1 MVKKCDKMFRL
12 LTVVRHVKTDNELF
26 NIQTIHLMKYCFK
39 TLLIVL
45 FLVSTKLYA
54 QQVTEINTELL
65 SKPWTA
71 KWISYPDNSN
81 SQYGVYLFRKEI
93 SINTK
98 PDKFIIHVSADN
110 RYKLYINGVYVCN
123 GPARSHLFKWN
134 FESIDISSYLHS
146 GKNIISSIVWNF
158 AEHRPLAQISGHTG
172 LIIQGNSKDEYLI
185 NTDASWVVFKDIAYM
200 PLPVNIKQYYAA
212 GAGEEFNC
220 EKHPWDWMDN
230 DFNAAGWKRAQVVE
244 TGKPVG
250 CMGEWGDPSL
260 HLLSQREIPLME
272 EKEQRFFKVRRSD
285 ITNIQAG
292 FLMGKTPITIS
303 ANSKVKLLIDQ
314 NVLTTAYPVLN
325 FSKGGKS
332 TIKLIYAESLFDSIG
347 NKGNRNDIE
356 NKQIT
361 GNSDV
366 IICDGENNRIFQ
378 TLWWRTFRYIE
389 IEIETKNEPLTLND
403 FYSIFSAYPLEEK
416 ASFHCD
422 NPQLKDIWNVGWR
435 TQRLCANETFFDC
448 PYYEQL
454 QYIGDARIQALVS
467 TYVSGDSRL
476 AKNAISVLHDSQL
489 PIGITQSR
497 FPSNQTQIIPTFSL
511 VWVTM
516 VYDYW
521 MLNDDSDFVKSMIP
535 GMQETLNWFRNR
547 IDSNGMLGPVE
558 WWDFVD
564 WVYSKG
570 WDNGNPPAAH
580 NGNSSILSLQ
590 YVYTLEKAADV
601 FEAYKM
607 SDIAVEY
614 RNLAN
619 KIKNAVFDKCFDSNK
634 GLIADSPEKNSFS
647 QHANVLAIL
656 TNTFP
661 KKTDK
666 AKIISALL
674 NDRDLAQ
681 CTLYFKFYLFE
692 ALEKAGQADQFT
704 AALTPWGKM
713 VDTGLT
719 TFAETPDPA
728 RSDCHAWS
736 ASPVYYFLSL
746 VSGIKPASSGFKS
759 VRIEP
764 NFGSLK
770 NIDASMPHKLGTIRV
785 KLQKDNKNSLSGEIT
800 LPIHLGGVFIWN
812 GVQRQLKGGVN
823 NIDIVN

>member
-1 MVKKCDKMFRL
+1 
-12 LTVVRHVKTDNELF
+12 
-26 NIQTIHLMKYCFK
+26 MKICFK

-45 FLVSTKLYA
+45 FSVSTKLLA
-54 QQVTEINTELL
+54 QQVTEINPELL
-65 SKPWTA
+65 CKPWTA

-81 SQYGVYLFRKEI
+81 QEYGVYLFRKEI
-93 SINTK
+93 LIKTK

-123 GPARSHLFKWN
+123 GPARSYLFKWN

-158 AEHRPLAQISGHTG
+158 AEHRPLAQMSGQTG
-172 LIIQGNSKDEYLI
+172 FIIQGNTKDENIL
-185 NTDASWVVFKDIAYM
+185 NSDTSWVVIKDTAYK
-200 PLPVNIKQYYAA
+200 PVPVSINQYYAA
-212 GAGEEFNC
+212 GDGEEFNC
-220 EKHPWDWMDN
+220 KKHPWNWMN
-230 DFNAAGWKRAQVVE
+230 QDFNTSGWKHAREVE

-250 CMGEWGDPSL
+250 CMGEWGGISL
-260 HLLSQREIPLME
+260 HLLSQREIALME
-272 EKEQRFFKVRRSD
+272 EKIQRFSKIRRANAN
-285 ITNIQAG
+285 ITTEE
-292 FLMGKTPITIS
+292 FLKGNTPATIS

-325 FSKGGKS
+325 FSKGKNS
-332 TIKLIYAESLFDSIG
+332 LIRLTYAESLLDSVG

-356 NKQIT
+356 NKQIIGT
-361 GNSDV
+361 SDV
-366 IICDGENNRIFQ
+366 IICEGGNNRIFQ
-378 TLWWRTFRYIE
+378 TLFWRTFRYIE
-389 IEIETKNEPLTLND
+389 LEIETKDEPLVLND

-416 ASFHCD
+416 ASFSCN

-454 QYIGDARIQALVS
+454 QYIGDTRIQALVS

-476 AKNAISVLHDSQL
+476 TKNAISVLHASQL
-489 PIGITQSR
+489 PTGITQSR
-497 FPSNQTQIIPTFSL
+497 YPSNQTQIIPTFSL

-521 MLNDDSDFVKSMIP
+521 MLNSDSIFIKSMIP

-547 IDSNGMLGPVE
+547 IDSSGMLGPVE

-564 WVYSKG
+564 WVNSKD

-580 NGNSSILSLQ
+580 HGNSAILSLQ
-590 YVYTLEKAADV
+590 YVYTLEKASEV
-601 FEAYKM
+601 FEAYQIH
-607 SDIAVEY
+607 DIAVEY
-614 RNLAN
+614 RNLAA
-619 KIKNAVFDKCFDSNK
+619 KIKKSVYQKCYDSNK
-634 GLIADSPEKNSFS
+634 GIIADSPDKNSFS
-647 QHANVLAIL
+647 QHANILAIL

-661 KKTDK
+661 ESMNKS
-666 AKIISALL
+666 KIVDTIL
-674 NDRDLAQ
+674 NNKELAQ

-692 ALEKAGQADQFT
+692 ALEKAGQANLFT
-704 AALTPWGKM
+704 ASLIPWKQM
-713 VDTGLT
+713 LDAGLS
-719 TFAETPDPA
+719 TFAETPDPT

-736 ASPVYYFLSL
+736 ASPVFYFLSL
-746 VSGIKPASSGFKS
+746 VSGIKPASPGFKS

-770 NIDASMPHKLGTIRV
+770 NIDATMPHKLGTIHV
-785 KLQKDNKNSLSGEIT
+785 KLQKDKENQITGEIT
-800 LPIHLGGVFIWN
+800 LPIHLDGVFIWN
-812 GVQRQLKGGVN
+812 GVERQLNGGLN
-823 NIDIVN
+823 KIDIMK

>member
-1 MVKKCDKMFRL
+1 MSKVNPMNRL
-12 LTVVRHVKTDNELF
+12 LISRLLMSTMILLF
-26 NIQTIHLMKYCFK
+26 
-39 TLLIVL
+39 
-45 FLVSTKLYA
+45 FLSLNLSAQKKSVTATSTRLSA
-54 QQVTEINTELL
+54 QQATEINPELL
-65 SKPWTA
+65 RRPWAA

-81 SQYGVYLFRKEI
+81 TDYGVYLFRKEI

-98 PDKFIIHVSADN
+98 PEKFIIHVSADN

-123 GPARSHLFKWN
+123 GPTRSHLYKWN
-134 FESIDISSYLHS
+134 FESIDISSYLHT

-158 AEHRPLAQISGHTG
+158 GWQRPLAQMSGQTG
-172 LIIQGNSKDEYLI
+172 FIIQGDTKEENIINSD
-185 NTDASWVVFKDIAYM
+185 NSWAAFKDVAYK
-200 PLPVNIKQYYAA
+200 PLSVNINQYYAA
-212 GAGEEFNC
+212 GDGEAFDC
-220 EKHPWDWMDN
+220 EKHPWNWMDT
-230 DFNAAGWKRAQVVE
+230 DFNVIGWKQAQVVE
-244 TGKPVG
+244 TAKPVG
-250 CMGEWGDPSL
+250 CMGEWGGIST
-260 HLLSQREIPLME
+260 HLLSKREIPLME

-285 ITNIQAG
+285 ISNIPAT
-292 FLMGKTPITIS
+292 FLMGKTPITIP
-303 ANSKVKLLIDQ
+303 ANSKVKILIDQ

-332 TIKLIYAESLFDSIG
+332 TIKLTYAESLLDNNE

-356 NKQIT
+356 NKHII
-361 GNSDV
+361 GNSDL
-366 IICDGENNRIFQ
+366 ISCDGANKRIFQ
-378 TLWWRTFRYIE
+378 TLWWRTFRYVE
-389 IEIETKNEPLTLND
+389 MEIETKDEALVLND

-416 ASFHCD
+416 ASFSCD
-422 NPQLKDIWNVGWR
+422 NPQMKDIWNVGWR

-454 QYIGDARIQALVS
+454 QYIGDSRIQALVS

-476 AKNAISVLHDSQL
+476 VKNAISVLHDSQL
-489 PIGITQSR
+489 PMGITQSR

-521 MLNDDSDFVKSMIP
+521 MLNDDATFVKSMIP

-547 IDSNGMLGPVE
+547 IDSTGMLGPVE

-564 WVYSKG
+564 WNYSKG

-601 FEAYKM
+601 FDAYNM
-607 SDIAVEY
+607 HDMAIEY
-614 RNLAN
+614 RTLAV
-619 KIKNAVFDKCFDSNK
+619 KIKTAVFDKCFDSNK
-634 GLIADSPEKNSFS
+634 GLIADSPEKNTFS

-661 KKTDK
+661 ESTDK
-666 AKIISALL
+666 AKIVSDIL
-674 NDRDLAQ
+674 NDKDLAQ

-692 ALEKAGQADQFT
+692 ALQKAGQADQFI
-704 AALTPWGKM
+704 AALAPWEKM
-713 VDTGLT
+713 VDSGLS

-746 VSGIKPASSGFKS
+746 VSGIQPASPGFKT

-764 NFGSLK
+764 HFGSLK
-770 NIDASMPHKLGTIRV
+770 SIDATMPHKLGAIRV
-785 KLQKDNKNSLSGEIT
+785 KLEKDDKNNLRGEVT
-800 LPIHLGGVFIWN
+800 LPANLGGVFIWN
-812 GVQRQLKGGVN
+812 GVQTQLKEGVN
-823 NIDIVN
+823 KIDIKN

>member
-1 MVKKCDKMFRL
+1 MENSHKISMIKKNPFC
-12 LTVVRHVKTDNELF
+12 
-26 NIQTIHLMKYCFK
+26 
-39 TLLIVL
+39 TLLMSSMILL
-45 FLVSTKLYA
+45 FFLSLNLSAQKKSVSYAGTKFSA
-54 QQVTEINTELL
+54 QQVTEINPDLL
-65 SKPWTA
+65 HKPWIA
-71 KWISYPDNSN
+71 KWISYQDNLN
-81 SQYGVYLFRKEI
+81 TDYGVFLFRKEF
-93 SINTK
+93 SIVTK

-110 RYKLYINGVYVCN
+110 RYKLYVNGIYVCN

-146 GKNIISSIVWNF
+146 GINIISAKVWNF
-158 AEHRPLAQISGHTG
+158 AGHRPLAQMSGQTG
-172 LIIQGNSKDEYLI
+172 FIIQGNTNKENGVNSD
-185 NTDASWVVFKDIAYM
+185 NSWVVLKDTAYK
-200 PLPVNIKQYYAA
+200 PVSVNINQYYAA
-212 GAGEEFNC
+212 GSGEEFNC
-220 EKHPWDWMDN
+220 EKHPWDWLDT
-230 DFNAAGWKRAQVVE
+230 DFKTTGWKHAQVVE

-250 CMGEWGDPSL
+250 CMGEWGDPSI

-272 EKEQRFFKVRRSD
+272 EKEQRFFKIRRSD
-285 ITNIQAG
+285 IPNIPIG
-292 FLMGKTPITIS
+292 FLLGKTPITIS

-325 FSKGGKS
+325 FSGGGKS
-332 TIKLIYAESLFDSIG
+332 TIKLIYAESLIDSVG

-356 NKQIT
+356 NKKIKGYT
-361 GNSDV
+361 DVLISD
-366 IICDGENNRIFQ
+366 GGNNRIFQ

-389 IEIETKNEPLTLND
+389 LEIETKDEPLVLND

-416 ASFHCD
+416 ASFKSD
-422 NPQLKDIWNVGWR
+422 NHKLTDIWNVGWR

-476 AKNAISVLHDSQL
+476 TKNAISVLHESQL

-521 MLNDDSDFVKSMIP
+521 MLNDDPGFVKSMIP

-547 IDSNGMLGPVE
+547 IDSSGMLGPVE

-564 WVYSKG
+564 WVNSKG

-601 FEAYKM
+601 FDAYKM
-607 SDIAVEY
+607 HDMAVDY
-614 RNLAN
+614 RNLAV
-619 KIKNAVFDKCFDSNK
+619 KIKTAVFSTCFDSKK
-634 GLIADSPEKNSFS
+634 GLIADSPEKITFS

-661 KKTDK
+661 ESSDK
-666 AKIISALL
+666 AKIVNALL
-674 NDRDLAQ
+674 NDKDLAE

-692 ALEKAGQADQFT
+692 ALEKAGQADQFIN
-704 AALTPWGKM
+704 ALTPWEKM
-713 VDTGLT
+713 VETGLT
-719 TFAETPDPA
+719 TFAETPDPT

-746 VSGIKPASSGFKS
+746 ISGIKPASPGFKS

-764 NFGSLK
+764 NPGSLK
-770 NIDASMPHKLGTIRV
+770 NIDAIVPHKLGVIHV
-785 KLQKDNKNSLSGEIT
+785 KLQKDDKNNLSGEVT
-800 LPIHLGGVFIWN
+800 LPMHLGGVFIWK
-812 GVQRQLKGGVN
+812 GIQKQLTGGVN
-823 NIDIVN
+823 KIDIKD

>member
-1 MVKKCDKMFRL
+1 MKIYYI
-12 LTVVRHVKTDNELF
+12 
-26 NIQTIHLMKYCFK
+26 NIL
-39 TLLIVL
+39 L
-45 FLVSTKLYA
+45 FLFWVSAGLSA
-54 QQVTEINTELL
+54 QQVTEISPELL
-65 SKPWTA
+65 SRPWTA

-81 SQYGVYLFRKEI
+81 SEYGVYLFRKEI
-93 SINTK
+93 SLNTK
-98 PDKFIIHVSADN
+98 PDKFNIHVSADN
-110 RYKLYINGVYVCN
+110 RYKLYVNGVYVCN
-123 GPARSHLFKWN
+123 GPARSYLYKWN

-146 GKNIISSIVWNF
+146 GVNIISSEVWNF
-158 AEHRPLAQISGHTG
+158 AEHRPLAQISGQTG
-172 LIIQGNSKDEYLI
+172 FIIQGNSKEENII
-185 NTDASWVVFKDIAYM
+185 NSDTSWMVFKDIAYK
-200 PLPVNIKQYYAA
+200 PLQVNINQYYAA

-220 EKHPWDWMDN
+220 GKHPWDWMDKVCN
-230 DFNAAGWKRAQVVE
+230 ISEWKHAREVE

-250 CMGEWGDPSL
+250 CMGEWGGPSI
-260 HLLSQREIPLME
+260 HLLSQRPIPFME
-272 EKEQRFFKVRRSD
+272 EKNQLFFKIRRSD
-285 ITNIQAG
+285 IANIPEE
-292 FLMGKTPITIS
+292 FLKGKSPITIP
-303 ANSKVKLLIDQ
+303 ANSNVKLLIDQ

-325 FSKGGKS
+325 FSKGSKS
-332 TIKLIYAESLFDSIG
+332 SIKLTYAESLFDSIG

-361 GNSDV
+361 GNSDL
-366 IICDGENNRIFQ
+366 IICNGGNNRNFQ

-389 IEIETKNEPLTLND
+389 MEIKTKDEPLVISD
-403 FYSIFSAYPLEEK
+403 FYSVFSAYPLEEK
-416 ASFHCD
+416 ASFSCD
-422 NPQLKDIWNVGWR
+422 NPQFKDIWNVGWR

-476 AKNAISVLHDSQL
+476 IKNAISVLHDSQL
-489 PIGITQSR
+489 PLGITQSR

-521 MLNDDSDFVKSMIP
+521 MLNDDPGFVESMLP

-547 IDSNGMLGPVE
+547 IDSTGMLGPVE

-564 WVYSKG
+564 WSYSKG

-580 NGNSSILSLQ
+580 TGCSAILSLQ
-590 YVYTLEKAADV
+590 FVYTLEKAAAI

-607 SDIAVEY
+607 NDLAADY
-614 RNLAN
+614 GNLSEN
-619 KIKNAVFDKCFDSNK
+619 IKKAVFEKCFDSKK
-634 GLIADSPEKNSFS
+634 GLIADSPEKSTFS
-647 QHANVLAIL
+647 QHVNVLAIL

-661 KKTDK
+661 ETTDK
-666 AKIISALL
+666 TRIVSVLL
-674 NDRDLAQ
+674 NDKELAQ

-704 AALTPWGKM
+704 AALTPWKEM
-713 VDTGLT
+713 INTGLT

-746 VSGIKPASSGFKS
+746 VSGIKPASPGFKT
-759 VRIEP
+759 VKIEP
-764 NFGSLK
+764 NFGNLK
-770 NIDASMPHKLGTIRV
+770 NIEATMPHKLGTIHV
-785 KLQKDNKNSLSGEIT
+785 KLQKDNSNQLSGEIT
-800 LPIHLGGVFIWN
+800 LPAHLGGVFIWN
-812 GVQRQLKGGVN
+812 GVQRQLKGGIN
-823 NIDIVN
+823 KIN